1 MMETLDMLIDASNSS
16 ESQNT
21 FISDAKQSFIRGKY
35 HNLSSQYSNL
45 AGYYS
50 NSYDNKKKNTLSTID
65 HVRDMHTGD
74 KSKFIAETLKAIR
87 EVKSLLWTG
96 SRKEPPPA
104 SAAKHNNFMRRTA
117 KAIGKFNVKKS
128 LGKFFKK
135 KSGELTNR
143 LARLNRSGMLTRMR
157 RRVKEKS
164 PYIK

>member
-1 MMETLDMLIDASNSS
+1 M
-16 ESQNT
+16 
-21 FISDAKQSFIRGKY
+21 
-35 HNLSSQYSNL
+35 
-45 AGYYS
+45 
-50 NSYDNKKKNTLSTID
+50 STID

-117 KAIGKFNVKKS
+117 KAIGKAIGKVNVKKS
-128 LGKFFKK
+128 LGKFLKTK
-135 KSGELTNR
+135 RGELTNR

>member
-1 MMETLDMLIDASNSS
+1 
-16 ESQNT
+16 
-21 FISDAKQSFIRGKY
+21 
-35 HNLSSQYSNL
+35 
-45 AGYYS
+45 
-50 NSYDNKKKNTLSTID
+50 
-65 HVRDMHTGD
+65 MHTGD

-135 KSGELTNR
+135 KKRGIDESVGAPE
-143 LARLNRSGMLTRMR
+143 
-157 RRVKEKS
+157 
-164 PYIK
+164 